1 MKNLPKKVHIKTK
14 DIFDYQFSS
23 FVKLKLSNQC
33 KQHNVNKDHLTTEKE
48 LADLTLKLKNL
59 IEQNL
64 YHWEYNKEYSKRFN
78 FDIPDSDFLYKK
90 SYKNLNLEHYNFNK
104 ISYNA
109 KEEHLT
115 MDHLREIK
123 QTGNFSV
130 KSNIKG
136 FPYVWHLS
144 SLLISGK
151 EVERQ
156 KFRTFLGFGFSAYN
170 QFKYLFRYSKD
181 SFYFVSFPNLIKDL
195 YRSFKEIFGIIFG
208 VKEMDK
214 EDYNIQYKR
223 RKDDIKRNNINQ
235 LKNNNKE
242 FDFTIY
248 HEEIRKIIEN
258 LYFDK
263 DTIGFGLPIIR
274 DNKNTYLY
282 RKIFEFSG
290 ELKMTLDIQN
300 NPSKR
305 IVYDHLTPS
314 NPSLKGVYEYY
325 GPDLSFD
332 AYEWGE
338 RYWDYVS
345 DIDIDQHLSKKS
357 KDFEVKDRDTIQ
369 SKNLF
374 TPYKDQ

>member
-1 MKNLPKKVHIKTK
+1 MKILLTFLSLLFVPFLGIGQKGTINSQYKNEIDLLTIEGQKIINSTLFQDRKQANELFKETLKALLMEDDSIVLDLSRVSNLMSVNTIDSSFRILTWALLDANNSYNYFGFVQHAS
-14 DIFDYQFSS
+14 DEYDYQ
-23 FVKLKLSNQC
+23 
-33 KQHNVNKDHLTTEKE
+33 
-48 LADLTLKLKNL
+48 L
-59 IEQNL
+59 IELDDKSDIIENPEKQPLTANNWYGCL
-64 YHWEYNKEYSKRFN
+64 YY
-78 FDIPDSDFLYKK
+78 D
-90 SYKNLNLEHYNFNK
+90 
-104 ISYNA
+104 
-109 KEEHLT
+109 
-115 MDHLREIK
+115 
-123 QTGNFSV
+123 
-130 KSNIKG
+130 
-136 FPYVWHLS
+136 
-144 SLLISGK
+144 LISINNGL
-151 EVERQ
+151 R
-156 KFRTFLGFGFSAYN
+156 
-170 QFKYLFRYSKD
+170 D
-181 SFYFVSFPNLIKDL
+181 
-195 YRSFKEIFGIIFG
+195 IITLVG
-208 VKEMDK
+208 WDG
-214 EDYNIQYKR
+214 
-223 RKDDIKRNNINQ
+223 NNSMS
-235 LKNNNKE
+235 
-242 FDFTIY
+242 
-248 HEEIRKIIEN
+248 HRKIIEN